1 MLGNIEKKIE
11 FFEYLQND
19 YVNNI
24 VYRLLVYTLDDQSK
38 DLLYTTLSSLNGNIE
53 EALNDLSEV
62 FTDLTQLES
71 GNSIENSFQKSLFEQ
86 YESYLFTVQDML
98 NSLAMTVQDVM
109 YLDEDM
115 DDKMLLYQLS
125 HDQSFFKSSLSSLID
140 AYDAVLYENGTHTIK
155 A

>member
-38 DLLYTTLSSLNGNIE
+38 DLRYTTLSSLNGNIE

-86 YESYLFTVQDML
+86 YESCLLTVQNML
-98 NSLAMTVQDVM
+98 NALSMTMQDVM
-109 YLDEDM
+109 HFDEDL
-115 DDKMLLYQLS
+115 DDKMLLCQLS
-125 HDQSFFKSSLSSLID
+125 HAQSFLKNSLSSLID
-140 AYDAVLYENGTHTIK
+140 AYDTVLYENGTHTIK

>member
-1 MLGNIEKKIE
+1 MLSNIENKIK
-11 FFEYLQND
+11 FFKHLQND

-24 VYRLLVYTLDDQSK
+24 VYRLLVSTLDDQSK
-38 DLLYTTLSSLNGNIE
+38 DLLYTILSSLNGNIE

-86 YESYLFTVQDML
+86 YEFCLFTVQNML
-98 NSLAMTVQDVM
+98 NALAMTMQDVM
-109 YLDEDM
+109 HFDEDL
-115 DDKMLLYQLS
+115 DDKMLLCQLS
-125 HDQSFFKSSLSSLID
+125 HAQSFLKNSLSSLID
-140 AYDAVLYENGTHTIK
+140 AYDTVLYENGTHTIK

>member
-1 MLGNIEKKIE
+1 MLSNIEDKIK
-11 FFEYLQND
+11 FFKYLQND

-86 YESYLFTVQDML
+86 YESCLLTVQNML
-98 NSLAMTVQDVM
+98 NALSMTMQDVM
-109 YLDEDM
+109 HFDEDL
-115 DDKMLLYQLS
+115 DDKMLLCQLS
-125 HDQSFFKSSLSSLID
+125 HAQSFLKNSLSSLID
-140 AYDAVLYENGTHTIK
+140 AYDTVLYENGTHTIK

>member
-1 MLGNIEKKIE
+1 MLSNIEKKIK
-11 FFEYLQND
+11 FFKNLQND

-38 DLLYTTLSSLNGNIE
+38 DLLYTTLSNLNGNIK

-71 GNSIENSFQKSLFEQ
+71 GNPIENSFQKSLFEQ
-86 YESYLFTVQDML
+86 YESCLLTVQNML
-98 NSLAMTVQDVM
+98 NALAMTVQDVM
-109 YLDEDM
+109 YFDKDT

-125 HDQSFFKSSLSSLID
+125 HDQFSFKSSLSSLIY
-140 AYDAVLYENGTHTIK
+140 AYDTVLYENGTHTIK

>member
-1 MLGNIEKKIE
+1 MLSNIKDKIK
-11 FFEYLQND
+11 FFKYLQND

-86 YESYLFTVQDML
+86 
-98 NSLAMTVQDVM
+98 
-109 YLDEDM
+109 
-115 DDKMLLYQLS
+115 KK
-125 HDQSFFKSSLSSLID
+125 HSFSQ
-140 AYDAVLYENGTHTIK
+140 
-155 A
+155 

>member
-1 MLGNIEKKIE
+1 MLSNIKKKIE
-11 FFEYLQND
+11 FFEHLQND

-24 VYRLLVYTLDDQSK
+24 VYRLLVYTLDDRLK

-98 NSLAMTVQDVM
+98 NSLAMTVQDVK
-109 YLDEDM
+109 YFDEDM

-125 HDQSFFKSSLSSLID
+125 RDQSFFKSSLRSLID
-140 AYDAVLYENGTHTIK
+140 AYDKVLYENGTHTIK

>member
-1 MLGNIEKKIE
+1 MLSNIEDKIK
-11 FFEYLQND
+11 FFKYLQND

-38 DLLYTTLSSLNGNIE
+38 DLLYTTLSSLNGNVE

-86 YESYLFTVQDML
+86 YESCLFTVQDML

-109 YLDEDM
+109 HFDEDT

-125 HDQSFFKSSLSSLID
+125 HDQFFLNSSLSSLID
-140 AYDAVLYENGTHTIK
+140 AYDKVLYENGTHTIK

>member
-1 MLGNIEKKIE
+1 MLSNIEKKIQ

-24 VYRLLVYTLDDQSK
+24 VYRLLVYTLDDRLK

-71 GNSIENSFQKSLFEQ
+71 GNSIESSFQKSSFEQ
-86 YESYLFTVQDML
+86 YESCLFTVQDML

-115 DDKMLLYQLS
+115 DDKMILYQLLQK
-125 HDQSFFKSSLSSLID
+125 QSFFKSSLSSLID
-140 AYDAVLYENGTHTIK
+140 AYDTVLYENGTHTIN